1 MQKRSHLGF
10 SAPDFFCFLVCFFGT
25 AKLKR
30 FCSVNHFLKRLPVER
45 DEKDFDLHRFYF
57 FKKKSLY
64 NLSLNLIRPEK
75 ELRAHLMW
83 LREGL
88 SPC

>member
-57 FKKKSLY
+57 F
-64 NLSLNLIRPEK
+64 
-75 ELRAHLMW
+75 
-83 LREGL
+83 
-88 SPC
+88 